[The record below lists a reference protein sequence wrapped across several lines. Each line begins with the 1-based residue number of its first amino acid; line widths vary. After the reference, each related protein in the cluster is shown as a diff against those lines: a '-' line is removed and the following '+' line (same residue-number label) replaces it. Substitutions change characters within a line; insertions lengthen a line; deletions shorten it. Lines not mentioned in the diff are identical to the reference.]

1 MLGEYLQLGSNP
13 ELICNTQSVDGVHPG
28 DGINVTEPVC
38 VRVRAGMHRTI
49 VVLLPLSLVLLLI
62 GGICGLVS
70 SLAQSHVLLT
80 GTASYFFICS
90 EYRLSVPSQ
99 DCSPHQ

>member
-1 MLGEYLQLGSNP
+1 MLGENLQRFRSD
-13 ELICNTQSVDGVHPG
+13 NTHSLHQVHCG
-28 DGINVTEPVC
+28 HCHNVPCVC
-38 VRVRAGMHRTI
+38 AGMHRTI

-70 SLAQSHVLLT
+70 SLAQSRVLLT

-90 EYRLSVPSQ
+90 EYDLSVRAPTSVRV
-99 DCSPHQ
+99 CRLLRH